1 MGFAGE
7 DMNLIP
13 LKPNARTHQRLR
25 EAREADKLRLIRK
38 IGIEHKDAPLYAE
51 ELRFMAYQESLRK

>member
-25 EAREADKLRLIRK
+25 EAREADKLRLIAR
-38 IGIEHKDAPLYAE
+38 IGVHLADAPLFEE
-51 ELRFMAYQESLRK
+51 ELRFIAYQESLRK